1 MNDTNQTSEAD
12 TKVRGVAGG
21 KSQAYANL
29 ESYAYWYWEVHP
41 YLSLIVCTF
50 GIATNIVNIVILTRK
65 KMLSSINTILTGI
78 AISDIVTM
86 MEYLPYALHFY
97 ILTDI
102 DDLTKR
108 HTFGWSTYLVVHS
121 CLSNT
126 THTISIWLGVCMA
139 IVRYI
144 FIRSKGNSRWNL
156 DIYKA
161 CILVAVVYL
170 LSVVVFIP
178 NYMTTEVQPSFH
190 EASNTTI
197 YRIKNLEIYLKNTS
211 ILNAVNVWIFI
222 TVGKIVPCC
231 LITIFGGLLLR
242 TLQES
247 RKLAENLKGSSF
259 TERIQQHKRTTSM
272 LLAIIAMFILAE
284 LPSGIL
290 AVVSV
295 FVEDF
300 FMSYY
305 LLVADT
311 LDIVSLLN
319 NAVNFVMYCSMS
331 RQFRECLCEMI
342 LNMCNK
348 KARTRDYRAVSNKTT
363 QISAV

>member
-1 MNDTNQTSEAD
+1 MMNDTNQTSEAD
-12 TKVRGVAGG
+12 TNERGVAGVN
-21 KSQAYANL
+21 SQAYVNL
-29 ESYAYWYWEVHP
+29 EAYAYWYWEVHP

-50 GIATNIVNIVILTRK
+50 GIATNIANIIILTRK

-78 AISDIVTM
+78 AISDIITM
-86 MEYLPYALHFY
+86 VEYIPYALHFY

-102 DDLTKR
+102 GDLPKR
-108 HTFGWSTYLVVHS
+108 HTLGWSTYLAVHS

-144 FIRSKGNSRWNL
+144 FIRSRGNSGWNL
-156 DIYKA
+156 DINRA
-161 CILVAVVYL
+161 CILVAVIYTV
-170 LSVVVFIP
+170 SVIVFIP
-178 NYMTTEVQPSFH
+178 NYITTEVQPSFH
-190 EASNTTI
+190 ATSNTTI
-197 YRIKNLEIYLKNTS
+197 YRIKNLEIHMRNTS
-211 ILNAVNVWIFI
+211 IINAVNVWVFI

-231 LITIFGGLLLR
+231 LIAIFGGLLLR

-247 RKLAENLKGSSF
+247 RQLAENLKGPSS
-259 TERIQQHKRTTSM
+259 TERMKQHERTTSM

-319 NAVNFVMYCSMS
+319 NIVNFV
-331 RQFRECLCEMI
+331 
-342 LNMCNK
+342 
-348 KARTRDYRAVSNKTT
+348 
-363 QISAV
+363 